1 MRITR
6 RFLMTAA
13 AFIAVALLASLPC
26 YAQAVPA
33 AGESPTVDKIKAAG
47 KLRAGVAIAWPW
59 LGQDPS
65 SGKYIGATA
74 DLGERIA
81 KELGVQLEYVP
92 AGWDVIVAGLQA
104 QQYEL
109 ALAPLFASPKRMAV
123 IDFANYSEGGTCY
136 MVLKD
141 SKVQKLDDLNSPDV
155 VTGTFTGTGTEQ
167 EFVKKYPNAK
177 IESVVQPP
185 GGGTRVLEVINKR
198 IDTAAFDSPLALA
211 LEAKYPQIRTVP
223 EARECIEHPDIPI
236 PIGVGFRKDDA
247 AFGKFVSEVTA
258 MMKPEMQETIAK
270 YSALEFLGDQLGQ

>member
-13 AFIAVALLASLPC
+13 AVISASLLASLPC

-81 KELGVQLEYVP
+81 KELGVEIEYVP

-104 QQYEL
+104 
-109 ALAPLFASPKRMAV
+109 
-123 IDFANYSEGGTCY
+123 
-136 MVLKD
+136 
-141 SKVQKLDDLNSPDV
+141 
-155 VTGTFTGTGTEQ
+155 
-167 EFVKKYPNAK
+167 
-177 IESVVQPP
+177 
-185 GGGTRVLEVINKR
+185 
-198 IDTAAFDSPLALA
+198 
-211 LEAKYPQIRTVP
+211 
-223 EARECIEHPDIPI
+223 
-236 PIGVGFRKDDA
+236 
-247 AFGKFVSEVTA
+247 
-258 MMKPEMQETIAK
+258 
-270 YSALEFLGDQLGQ
+270 